1 MNRLIRRLCTVGAA
15 GCEERTSP
23 GAPHGA
29 GHAPLRLSGR
39 GRVRLSV
46 RVPVRLLLLVCLL
59 GLAGALV
66 PADASAQVTR
76 DTAAIRRAVE
86 QRFGRGVSME
96 EVLKRLRA
104 SGITREQMRAQLR
117 SMGLDP
123 ALADTYFDAMGSGG
137 SAFGAADMDFVYA
150 LQQMGLLEEGLP
162 QDTVVMLPADTMT
175 PEREVVADTAA
186 GELPLFG
193 QAFFREGS
201 IGVDPMVMGPVDRDY
216 VVGPGDVVTLI
227 LTGAVEL
234 AYGLTVGRDGTVVIP
249 EVGQVFVSGMTLD
262 QVEARLMPALQR
274 VYSDVGRGPESLT
287 QASVSLGRVRAVQ
300 VYVSGDVARPGSYT
314 ISALATVM
322 DVLQQAGG
330 PTRSGSFRN
339 VQVRRRGMPAASVDL
354 YDYLVRGDGS
364 HDARV
369 QQGDVVF
376 VPPAGPQVAIE
387 GAVRRPAV
395 YEMLPGEDLVTAL
408 EYAGGILPEAA
419 ARQIRIE
426 RILHPA
432 QRQPGV
438 DRVVL
443 TADLVAIAQGTQ
455 PAPSL
460 AGGDEIV
467 VPGISDE
474 RRRFVGL
481 HGAVNRPGQ
490 YAWEPG
496 LDLARLLEAA
506 QGTGERA
513 FLERVHVYRTVAGE
527 PNRLLYSVDL
537 REPDAFTFRLAE
549 RDSVVVYARDSL
561 AVAQWVRVSGR
572 VKRPG
577 TYPYARGMTPVDLI
591 VAAGGYADGAYRD
604 SLDVVRQAGSQ
615 GDTTVHVWRVPV
627 TGAPAGSN
635 GEVPA
640 AGAAAEGLTLRPDD
654 EVHVL
659 SDPTHLVPRSVIV
672 TGEVGMPGPYPLV
685 GKVERLSEVLARA
698 GGTRESAYVPGIRV
712 YRDGE
717 LVSTDIREALA
728 ERDSPAN
735 LPMMDGD
742 SIHVPR
748 FDPTIRVTGAVMYE
762 GWVAYER
769 GKDLE
774 YYIRQA
780 GGYAA
785 NADETRVAITGPDG
799 RRQTVARGLL
809 RGTPVPPAGSEIYV
823 PELVAGQRTGM
834 SWGDVLTRT
843 VGIASTIA
851 TLIFAVQQLR

>member
-1 MNRLIRRLCTVGAA
+1 MR
-15 GCEERTSP
+15 S
-23 GAPHGA
+23 
-29 GHAPLRLSGR
+29 
-39 GRVRLSV
+39 
-46 RVPVRLLLLVCLL
+46 LLLLASMIMF
-59 GLAGALV
+59 AGALV
-66 PADASAQVTR
+66 PAEATAQVPR
-76 DTAAIRRAVE
+76 DTAAIRRAIE

-104 SGITREQMRAQLR
+104 SGVTREQMRAQLR

-123 ALADTYFDAMGSGG
+123 ALADTYFDAMSSGSG
-137 SAFGAADMDFVYA
+137 AFGAADTDFVYA
-150 LQQMGLLEEGLP
+150 LQQMGLLQEGLP
-162 QDTVVMLPADTMT
+162 QDSVMMQPTDTT
-175 PEREVVADTAA
+175 PFQEDVAADTAA
-186 GELPLFG
+186 AELPLFG
-193 QAFFREGS
+193 QAFFRDGS
-201 IGVDPMVMGPVDRDY
+201 LGVDPMVMGPVDRSY
-216 VVGPGDVVTLI
+216 VVGPGDVLTLI

-234 AYGLTVGRDGTVVIP
+234 AYGLTVGRDGTIVIP
-249 EVGQVFVSGMTLD
+249 EVGQIFVSGMTLD
-262 QVEARLMPALQR
+262 QVETRLMPALQR

-330 PTRSGSFRN
+330 PTDAGSFRN
-339 VQVRRRGMPAASVDL
+339 VQVRRRGQLAGSFDL

-364 HDARV
+364 HDVRV

-419 ARQIRIE
+419 ARQVRIE

-443 TADLVAIAQGTQ
+443 TADLVAIAQGTA

-467 VPGISDE
+467 VPGISEE

-490 YAWEPG
+490 YEWAPG
-496 LDLARLLEAA
+496 LDLAALLELA

-513 FLERVHVYRTVAGE
+513 FLKRVHVYRTVPGE

-537 REPDAFTFRLAE
+537 RQPDAFTFRLAE

-561 AVAQWVRVSGR
+561 AVAEWVRVSGR
-572 VKRPG
+572 VKNPG
-577 TYPYARGMTPVDLI
+577 TYRFARGMTPLDLI
-591 VAAGGYADGAYRD
+591 VAAGGYAEGAYRD
-604 SLDVVRQAGSQ
+604 SLDVVRRAGSQ
-615 GDTTVHVWRVPV
+615 GDTTVHVWRVPIGSV
-627 TGAPAGSN
+627 SAGTN
-635 GEVPA
+635 GETV
-640 AGAAAEGLTLRPDD
+640 GLTSADELALHPDD

-659 SDPTHLVPRSVIV
+659 IDPTHLLPRSVVV

-717 LVSTDIREALA
+717 LISTDVREALA
-728 ERDSPAN
+728 RRDSPAN
-735 LPMMDGD
+735 LPLMDGD

-748 FDPTIRVTGAVMYE
+748 FDPTIRITGAVAYE
-762 GWVAYER
+762 GWVAYEP
-769 GKDLE
+769 GKDLD

-780 GGYAA
+780 GGYRAT
-785 NADETRVAITGPDG
+785 ADESRVAITGPDG

-809 RGTPVPPAGSEIYV
+809 RGTPVPPAGSEIHV

-843 VGIASTIA
+843 VAFASTIA

>member
-1 MNRLIRRLCTVGAA
+1 MNRLIRRLRSVCAA
-15 GCEERTSP
+15 GREDRNRD
-23 GAPHGA
+23 GA
-29 GHAPLRLSGR
+29 GGAGPA
-39 GRVRLSV
+39 SV
-46 RVPVRLLLLVCLL
+46 RVSAAAWSRPLLVGCLL
-59 GLAGALV
+59 GAVAALV
-66 PADASAQVTR
+66 PAAGSAQVSR

-104 SGITREQMRAQLR
+104 SGVTREQMRAQLR

-123 ALADTYFDAMGSGG
+123 ALADTYFDAMASG

-150 LQQMGLLEEGLP
+150 LQQMGLLQEGLP
-162 QDTVVMLPADTMT
+162 QDSIVMLPSDTTM
-175 PEREVVADTAA
+175 PELEEPADTASEA
-186 GELPLFG
+186 LPLFG

-201 IGVDPMVMGPVDRDY
+201 LGVDPMVMGPVDRDY
-216 VVGPGDVVTLI
+216 VVGPGDVLTLI

-234 AYGLTVGRDGTVVIP
+234 AYGLTVGRDGTIVIP

-262 QVEARLMPALQR
+262 QVESRLLPALQR

-339 VQVRRRGMPAASVDL
+339 VQIRRRGAPAESIDL
-354 YDYLVRGDGS
+354 YDYLVRGDAS
-364 HDARV
+364 RDTRV
-369 QQGDVVF
+369 RQGDVIF
-376 VPPAGPQVAIE
+376 VPPAGPQVAIQ

-419 ARQIRIE
+419 ARQVRIE

-443 TADLVAIAQGTQ
+443 TADLVAIAQGAQ

-460 AGGDEIV
+460 SGGDEIV
-467 VPGISDE
+467 VPGISEE

-481 HGAVNRPGQ
+481 HGAVNRPGR

-496 LDLARLLEAA
+496 LDLARLLETA

-513 FLERVHVYRTVAGE
+513 FLERVHVYRLVAGE

-537 REPDAFTFRLAE
+537 REPDALSFRLAE

-604 SLDVVRQAGSQ
+604 SLDLVRQSGSP

-627 TGAPAGSN
+627 SGAPGGTN
-635 GEVPA
+635 GEPI
-640 AGAAAEGLTLRPDD
+640 GAVASADALALEPND

-659 SDPTHLVPRSVIV
+659 SDPSHLLPRSVIV

-685 GKVERLSEVLARA
+685 GKVERLSDVLARA

-712 YRDGE
+712 YRNGE
-717 LVSTDIREALA
+717 LISTDAREALA
-728 ERDSPAN
+728 DRDSPAN
-735 LPMMDGD
+735 LPLVDGD

-748 FDPTIRVTGAVMYE
+748 FDPTIRITGAVMFE
-762 GWVAYER
+762 GWVAYEPGR
-769 GKDLE
+769 NLD
-774 YYIRQA
+774 YYIQQA

-785 NADETRVAITGPDG
+785 NADESRVSITGPDG
-799 RRQTVARGLL
+799 RRQVVARGLL
-809 RGTPVPPAGSEIYV
+809 RGTPVPPPGSEIFV

-843 VGIASTIA
+843 VAVASTIA